1 MAPKGTTCL
10 SVHSWLA
17 NWLGLGFCRQS
28 QCSLRRILRNQSC
41 STRLGKATHLY
52 LLDSTSFL
60 ERISCI
66 PRNTARVHSS
76 QPLMAAEGSIWEMTP
91 ELLQTHS
98 PWQGDLAVPDS
109 LPAHLRPVFF
119 TDAPWCLR
127 AERVCAE
134 PTLRDLSQAPGTSRA
149 VEGHRSG

>member
-119 TDAPWCLR
+119 TDAPC
-127 AERVCAE
+127 
-134 PTLRDLSQAPGTSRA
+134 
-149 VEGHRSG
+149 